1 MTDALIEAGVDDE
14 LSAALITA
22 LLRKVQPAPNA
33 GPDEALAAGVR
44 EILSRLRRGGIGEAT
59 LRNTLLADACGVCD
73 RIGHHAPWCTARRA
87 KPEPTSIVVK

>member
-22 LLRKVQPAPNA
+22 LLRMIRPASDA
-33 GPDEALAAGVR
+33 VPDEVLAAGVR

-59 LRNTLLADACGVCD
+59 LRNTLLADACKHCD
-73 RIGHHAPWCTARRA
+73 RIGYHAPWCEARQR
-87 KPEPTSIVVK
+87 KREPTSIVVE

>member
-22 LLRKVQPAPNA
+22 LLRMIRPASDA
-33 GPDEALAAGVR
+33 VPDEVLAAGVR

-59 LRNTLLADACGVCD
+59 LRNTLLADACPACD
-73 RIGHHAPWCTARRA
+73 RIGYHAHWCAARR
-87 KPEPTSIVVK
+87 SGIVGTDKG